1 MEKKCYQEIIDEVS
15 KKLSQKIIS
24 EEKDLARRA
33 TLIDKDIADIV
44 QDIGLQTTKKV
55 IENTRDKI
63 VEKKTPKGWRFI
75 KTLWLSLILFLAKHN
90 FDLHIYGCEE
100 VAQSH

>member
-1 MEKKCYQEIIDEVS
+1 MEKKCYQEIIDKVS
-15 KKLSQKIIS
+15 RKLSRKIIS

-44 QDIGLQTTKKV
+44 QNIGLQTTKKV

-63 VEKKTPKGWRFI
+63 VEKKTPKG
-75 KTLWLSLILFLAKHN
+75 
-90 FDLHIYGCEE
+90 
-100 VAQSH
+100 

>member
-1 MEKKCYQEIIDEVS
+1 MEKKCYQEIIDDVS
-15 KKLSQKIIS
+15 RKLSRKIIS

-63 VEKKTPKGWRFI
+63 VEKKTPKG
-75 KTLWLSLILFLAKHN
+75 
-90 FDLHIYGCEE
+90 
-100 VAQSH
+100 

>member
-1 MEKKCYQEIIDEVS
+1 MEKNCYQEIIDEVS
-15 KKLSQKIIS
+15 KKLAQKIIS

-63 VEKKTPKGWRFI
+63 VEKKTPKG
-75 KTLWLSLILFLAKHN
+75 
-90 FDLHIYGCEE
+90 
-100 VAQSH
+100 

>member
-1 MEKKCYQEIIDEVS
+1 MEKNCYQEIIDEVS
-15 KKLSQKIIS
+15 KKLAQKIIS

-63 VEKKTPKGWRFI
+63 VEKKTPKDWRFI
-75 KTLWLSLILFLAKHN
+75 KTLRLSLILSLVKYNCH
-90 FDLHIYGCEE
+90 LHIYGCKEA
-100 VAQSH
+100 AQSR

>member
-15 KKLSQKIIS
+15 RKLSRKIIS

-33 TLIDKDIADIV
+33 TLIDNDIADIV

-63 VEKKTPKGWRFI
+63 VEKKTPKG
-75 KTLWLSLILFLAKHN
+75 
-90 FDLHIYGCEE
+90 
-100 VAQSH
+100 

>member
-15 KKLSQKIIS
+15 RKLSRKIIS

-44 QDIGLQTTKKV
+44 QDIGLHTTKKV

-63 VEKKTPKGWRFI
+63 VEKKTPKG
-75 KTLWLSLILFLAKHN
+75 
-90 FDLHIYGCEE
+90 
-100 VAQSH
+100 